1 MARKV
6 SERKTESV
14 TAETILFSY
23 ELKNEKGIGP
33 MGNIGAVYMVTA
45 NTGLLS
51 FSFCRLK
58 IMLVTQNNR
67 NVLSKLSFYD
77 LVWQQKRRER

>member
-6 SERKTESV
+6 NERKTESV

-23 ELKNEKGIGP
+23 ELKNEKGIGA

-45 NTGLLS
+45 NTGLFS

-58 IMLVTQNNR
+58 
-67 NVLSKLSFYD
+67 KC
-77 LVWQQKRRER
+77 